1 MENSFRQYNNKA
13 QSSRRMDISSKEDS
27 DETRTMHTKSD
38 NKEIMMGSET
48 DEIIEELFKSLLQKY
63 QEGLEE
69 SMRGSEFMHCMHYA
83 FICVNALYYNL
94 HKISLSRGGSYIDS
108 PEWLKT
114 KKGTINPKN
123 NDDECFQY
131 AVSVALIYR
140 NIKNNPERMSKI
152 KPFIDQYNW
161 KEISFPSHKVDWK
174 KFELSNKSIALNILY
189 IPYNTKELR
198 HAYKSKHN
206 FNRENQAILLMITDG
221 KK

>member
-1 MENSFRQYNNKA
+1 M
-13 QSSRRMDISSKEDS
+13 
-27 DETRTMHTKSD
+27 
-38 NKEIMMGSET
+38 
-48 DEIIEELFKSLLQKY
+48 II
-63 QEGLEE
+63 
-69 SMRGSEFMHCMHYA
+69 
-83 FICVNALYYNL
+83 
-94 HKISLSRGGSYIDS
+94 
-108 PEWLKT
+108 
-114 KKGTINPKN
+114 
-123 NDDECFQY
+123 
-131 AVSVALIYR
+131 IYR

-174 KFELSNKSIALNILY
+174 KFELSNKSIALNVLY